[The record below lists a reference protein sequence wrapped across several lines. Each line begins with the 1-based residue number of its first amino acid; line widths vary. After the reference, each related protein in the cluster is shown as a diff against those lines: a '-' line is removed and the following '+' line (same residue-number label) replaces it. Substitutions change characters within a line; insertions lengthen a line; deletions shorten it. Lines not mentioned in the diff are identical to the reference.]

1 MPCNFS
7 LNSDS
12 FHPARTDFCLSASEH
27 SLMSASSV
35 KLSGGTPNTTPDT
48 AILMASMSVST
59 PTDEAGSPIVVF
71 ADKAV
76 VQSNGNGASG
86 KWREQALVLRVRL
99 T

>member
-1 MPCNFS
+1 
-7 LNSDS
+7 
-12 FHPARTDFCLSASEH
+12 
-27 SLMSASSV
+27 MSASSV

-86 KWREQALVLRVRL
+86 EWREQALVLRVRR